1 MSYYGFHILGFVASL
16 IYLYL
21 VFPKYGV
28 KRVRGMSLAACTY
41 LTAYALM
48 LVLFWLVTGRFGGQ
62 NVIRVFLFL
71 PLILWLYANT
81 FGVDYKVSLDF
92 AAPVLCIAQ
101 AFGKIGCTIS
111 GCCESWWQLSFGVY
125 NPYTETRLF
134 PVQIAEGITALA
146 IAITVIWIA
155 SRKNFCA
162 GGKTMAW
169 MWVMFCFRRRQI
181 ASNDRYAN
189 GIFLCG
195 VSAHAVPV
203 RSDCR
208 LYLHFAVTAFILGLL
223 LLMCV
228 MHELVAKKRQ
238 LPNSHLRIS

>member
-1 MSYYGFHILGFVASL
+1 MRYYGFHILGFVASL

-28 KRVRGMSLAACTY
+28 KRIRGMSLAACTY

-48 LVLFWLVTGRFGGQ
+48 LVLFWLITGSFGGQ

-101 AFGKIGCTIS
+101 AFGKIGCMIS

-146 IAITVIWIA
+146 IAIMVIWIA
-155 SRKNFCA
+155 SRKNFRA
-162 GGKTMAW
+162 GGITMAW
-169 MWVMFCFRRRQI
+169 MWVMFGSTRTVWEFFR
-181 ASNDRYAN
+181 AN
-189 GIFLCG
+189 EKLF
-195 VSAHAVPV
+195 
-203 RSDCR
+203 
-208 LYLHFAVTAFILGLL
+208 LGLS
-223 LLMCV
+223 
-228 MHELVAKKRQ
+228 ELALWSIALSVAGVIWLILDQRKSDKKQ
-238 LPNSHLRIS
+238 GENSI

>member
-48 LVLFWLVTGRFGGQ
+48 LVLFWLITGSFGGQ

-155 SRKNFCA
+155 SRKNFRA
-162 GGKTMAW
+162 GGITMAW
-169 MWVMFCFRRRQI
+169 MWVMFGSTRTVWEFFR
-181 ASNDRYAN
+181 AN
-189 GIFLCG
+189 EKLF
-195 VSAHAVPV
+195 
-203 RSDCR
+203 
-208 LYLHFAVTAFILGLL
+208 LGLS
-223 LLMCV
+223 
-228 MHELVAKKRQ
+228 ELALWSIALSVAGVIWLILDQRKSDKKQ
-238 LPNSHLRIS
+238 GEKSI

>member
-48 LVLFWLVTGRFGGQ
+48 LVLFWLITGSFGGQ
-62 NVIRVFLFL
+62 NVIRIFLFL

-146 IAITVIWIA
+146 IAITVILIA
-155 SRKNFCA
+155 ARKDFRA
-162 GGKTMAW
+162 GGMTMAW
-169 MWVMFCFRRRQI
+169 MWVLFGPTRVIWEFFRANEKLFGGLSELSLWSVALSI
-181 ASNDRYAN
+181 A
-189 GIFLCG
+189 GVLWLIF
-195 VSAHAVPV
+195 
-203 RSDCR
+203 D
-208 LYLHFAVTAFILGLL
+208 
-223 LLMCV
+223 
-228 MHELVAKKRQ
+228 KRQ
-238 LPNSHLRIS
+238 GEENV